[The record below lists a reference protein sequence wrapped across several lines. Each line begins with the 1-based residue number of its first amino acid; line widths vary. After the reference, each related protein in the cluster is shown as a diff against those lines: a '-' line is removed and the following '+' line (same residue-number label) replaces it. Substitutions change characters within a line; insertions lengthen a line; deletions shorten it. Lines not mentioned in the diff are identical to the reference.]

1 MLKTFVRIAMAAL
14 AAALF
19 GFAAAPALAQSTGD
33 VFSNT
38 MVNGAN
44 TAIRNEMDRIAAEKK
59 KKEDA
64 LRQQALAAQNV
75 ITGGTVAQADRK
87 SVV

>member
-14 AAALF
+14 AAALV

-59 KKEDA
+59 KKRMPCA
-64 LRQQALAAQNV
+64 SNR
-75 ITGGTVAQADRK
+75 
-87 SVV
+87 